1 MKTVFRDEWLVVVD
15 KPSGLPS
22 QPRAD
27 RSGTDVLQELNEPD
41 AALVHRLDQPAS
53 GLLVVALHPHAA
65 AGLSALFRDHD
76 LERVYRAVLAGTVAS
91 TSWTAPLD
99 GQSARTDLTAVGTG
113 SGFTAAELRLHTGR
127 THQIRKHAALA
138 GHAIAGDR
146 RHGGDVGHAWP
157 RLALHAW
164 RLRFVHPVTG
174 ATLELT
180 APVPEDL
187 ALLWSV
193 AGGPA

>member
-1 MKTVFRDEWLVVVD
+1 MFQDEWLVVVD

-27 RSGTDVLQELNEPD
+27 RSGSDVLAELNQPD

-65 AGLSALFRDHD
+65 AGLSALFREHR
-76 LERVYRAVLAGTVAS
+76 LERIYRAVLSGTVAS
-91 TSWTAPLD
+91 TRWTAPLV
-99 GQSARTDLTAVGTG
+99 GQSARTELTTVGTG
-113 SGFTAAELRLHTGR
+113 SGFTAAELQLHTGR

-164 RLRFVHPVTG
+164 RLRFEHPVTNE
-174 ATLELT
+174 AIALT

-187 ALLWSV
+187 AMLWSV